1 MAEEAQGYAVSGLLR
16 GVLLLLVIALL
27 GWSYWQLQ
35 QPPRSVSDM
44 PVALPAVTVSDVV
57 AVDIQN
63 AANDLHFVRQQSQ
76 WKLVGHEAQQVDEQA
91 LHTLLDELASMRVVR
106 TVAHGTNHD
115 QRLGLDKAQRI
126 HLKVSNA
133 SAVVLEADIGKQGG
147 DLTTTFL
154 RVQGSDAVV
163 AVDKMLR
170 WQLQRTAEGWLKAKD
185 PAPTKQEGAS
195 SNN

>member
-1 MAEEAQGYAVSGLLR
+1 MSGLLR
-16 GVLLLLVIALL
+16 GALLLLAIALL
-27 GWSYWQLQ
+27 GWSYWQFQ
-35 QPPRSVSDM
+35 QPPRSASDL
-44 PVALPAVTVSDVV
+44 PDALPAVTVSDVV

-63 AANDLHFVRQQSQ
+63 AANDLHFVRQQGQ

-91 LHTLLDELASMRVVR
+91 LHTLLDDLASMRVVR
-106 TVAHGTNHD
+106 SVARGTKHD
-115 QRLGLDKAQRI
+115 QRLGMDKAQRI

-133 SAVVLEADIGKQGG
+133 SAVVLEADIGKQGS

-154 RVQGSDAVV
+154 RVQGSDAVL

-170 WQLQRTAEGWLKAKD
+170 WQLQRTAEGWLKAKE
-185 PAPTKQEGAS
+185 PASAKQEGAS